1 MAMATYNLRQRNSN
15 IRSTSVAAKARKNV
29 DASLQTTA
37 RHNGN
42 IRSTSVAAKALKN
55 VDASPQTISTKVAV
69 TEIVKWSKSSGKK
82 YLQEELWDITSA
94 LHSMNI
100 KEVHASDDRFN
111 IYPLKNFTTNFKSLK
126 NKVDGLRVQVNFD
139 NQAVLQHKE
148 LYPRSPN
155 TKRGY
160 PHWDG
165 HPAKQQLEDDVF
177 NGIADT
183 MLPKNL
189 RLTRKSYQ
197 EFPES
202 IFCVRLHAEKRK
214 QREQTFWVAKRNK
227 LAMSRHLKEA
237 AEMRKVREL

>member
-1 MAMATYNLRQRNSN
+1 MTTYNLRQRTGKN
-15 IRSTSVAAKARKNV
+15 RSTSADTKAYVCALPLATARKLSGV
-29 DASLQTTA
+29 ESTA
-37 RHNGN
+37 KKPPAKKVSVTQKKSTLEVEECCPDN
-42 IRSTSVAAKALKN
+42 IDIT
-55 VDASPQTISTKVAV
+55 
-69 TEIVKWSKSSGKK
+69 KWSKSSGKK
-82 YLQEELWDITSA
+82 YLKEELWDMNSKFHT
-94 LHSMNI
+94 MNI
-100 KEVHASDDRFN
+100 KEMHQSDNRFKA
-111 IYPLKNFTTNFKSLK
+111 YPLKNFTTNFKSLK
-126 NKVDGLRVQVNFD
+126 NKVDGLREQVDFD

-160 PHWDG
+160 PHWDD

-183 MLPKNL
+183 MLPRQL
-189 RLTRKSYQ
+189 RLTRQSYQ

-237 AEMRKVREL
+237 AEMRKVREW

>member
-1 MAMATYNLRQRNSN
+1 MNSKFH
-15 IRSTSVAAKARKNV
+15 T
-29 DASLQTTA
+29 
-37 RHNGN
+37 
-42 IRSTSVAAKALKN
+42 
-55 VDASPQTISTKVAV
+55 
-69 TEIVKWSKSSGKK
+69 
-82 YLQEELWDITSA
+82 
-94 LHSMNI
+94 MNI
-100 KEVHASDDRFN
+100 KEMHQSDNRFKA
-111 IYPLKNFTTNFKSLK
+111 YPLKNFTTNFKSLK
-126 NKVDGLRVQVNFD
+126 NKVDGLREQVDFD

-160 PHWDG
+160 PHWDD

-183 MLPKNL
+183 MLPRQL
-189 RLTRKSYQ
+189 RLTRQSYQ

-237 AEMRKVREL
+237 AEMRKVREW